1 MNPSSKQL
9 VVDTATKAVH
19 LALLEGGVI
28 KSRRDRPGQNDH
40 SVTLIPLLQE
50 MLQETKWKIQDLH
63 ELFVGIGPGSYTGV
77 RIGVAIAKMLG
88 FMNDLRVYRFS
99 SLALLATAA
108 KDDGL
113 VIPFLDARRGQAFV
127 GTYRKKDGS
136 LSMEEAD
143 VLAMAEPYLQARPFA
158 QVVTDGDVDAS
169 LLLRSHLF
177 EGVENIHDLI
187 PNYLQATEA
196 ERSKEV
202 SK

>member
-1 MNPSSKQL
+1 MSPSLKQL

-50 MLQETKWKIQDLH
+50 MLLETGWKIQDLC
-63 ELFVGIGPGSYTGV
+63 ELYVGIGPGSYTGV

-88 FMNDLRVYRFS
+88 FMNEMTVYRFS
-99 SLALLATAA
+99 SLALLATSAQA
-108 KDDGL
+108 DGL

-127 GTYRKKDGS
+127 GTYRKQDG
-136 LSMEEAD
+136 LLNLDEAD
-143 VLAMAEPYLQARPFA
+143 VLAMAETYLQSRPSA

-169 LLLRSHLF
+169 LLLRSNLF
-177 EGVENIHDLI
+177 ESVENIHDLI

-196 ERSKEV
+196 ERSKEA